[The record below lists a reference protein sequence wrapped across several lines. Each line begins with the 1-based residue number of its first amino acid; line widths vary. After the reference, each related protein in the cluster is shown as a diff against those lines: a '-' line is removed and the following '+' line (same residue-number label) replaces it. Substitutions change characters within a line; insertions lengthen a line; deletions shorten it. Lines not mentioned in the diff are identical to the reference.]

1 MRYKL
6 AALLAI
12 ALPCAAIA
20 DEVGE
25 FTNDWMGNGIVVESV
40 PDPEVEGVTCWVSHF
55 SRGMLDRL
63 QKGNWFE
70 DPSNAAITCA
80 QSGPIVVGDIEKGK
94 DGEDV
99 FSERKSLVFKS
110 IGVRRIYDSQNETLL
125 YVVYSRQITEGS
137 AKMDMSGIS
146 LHGQNVTWKNP

>member
-1 MRYKL
+1 MRYKI
-6 AALLAI
+6 AALFLAVF
-12 ALPCAAIA
+12 PCAVHA

-25 FTNDWMGNGIVVESV
+25 FTNDWMGNGIVVESIA
-40 PDPEVEGVTCWVSHF
+40 DPKVDGVTCWVSHF

-70 DPSNAAITCA
+70 DPSNATITCS
-80 QSGPIVVGDIEKGK
+80 QSGPIVIGDIEKGK

-99 FSERKSLVFKS
+99 FSERKSLIFKS
-110 IGVRRIYDSQNETLL
+110 IGVRRLFDSQNQSLL

-137 AKMDMSGIS
+137 AKMDMSSIS
-146 LHGQNVTWKNP
+146 LQGQNVTWKNP